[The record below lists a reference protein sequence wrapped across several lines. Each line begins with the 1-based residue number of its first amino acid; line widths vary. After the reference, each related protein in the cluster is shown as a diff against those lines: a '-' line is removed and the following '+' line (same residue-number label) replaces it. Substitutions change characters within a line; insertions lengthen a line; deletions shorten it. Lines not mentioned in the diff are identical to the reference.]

1 MAKDNES
8 QNSAKSALADYYDD
22 LLGSLSGSPLP
33 KTEVKE
39 PSLSPEVHVKKN
51 NHDDAIAIT
60 NSITAEHT
68 LESKGSS
75 FESDALTFQ
84 DHNFQTQYHSLKN
97 LDTNT
102 LSKRPNYRA
111 DDDPAGLGALRQ
123 ATQPH
128 AEPATL
134 SRQTIRTKFPK
145 LAPPKVQ
152 PAEVTK
158 TTPKIKA
165 LDGEQAVKPDL
176 ENLEHKESV
185 ETSVNIKAN
194 PDLKKDV
201 EPRVSSTPEMNE
213 PSQLDEAV
221 MSSAINSK
229 DEEQAIKAPVEW
241 CENGRPLW
249 AQERFDCLLFSVAGL
264 KLAVPLVSLG
274 SIHKLEEDLTPL
286 VGRADWFIGL
296 YRTGD
301 RNIQV
306 VDTAKWVMPNR
317 YHEEVLNG
325 YEFLIRLGDSNWG
338 LACDSV
344 AQAVQL
350 EPTQVKWRSERSK
363 RPWLSGTVI
372 DHMCA
377 LLDADTLNYMLYEG
391 AQVRR

>member
-1 MAKDNES
+1 VAKDNES

-39 PSLSPEVHVKKN
+39 PSLSPEVHVKKD

-158 TTPKIKA
+158 STPKIKA
-165 LDGEQAVKPDL
+165 LD
-176 ENLEHKESV
+176 
-185 ETSVNIKAN
+185 
-194 PDLKKDV
+194 V
-201 EPRVSSTPEMNE
+201 EPPVSSTPEMNE

-296 YRTGD
+296 YRTSD